1 LRLWDTQRAMAR
13 SKSNAKELPDAV
25 RDAVERT
32 VQATVGS
39 AERSRDRAQGA
50 LDGVV
55 DRVRGAEASITR
67 SRRAVT
73 EAIDDRMPATH
84 EDIKELKAELRA
96 VARRL
101 DAIEQRLPAP
111 RKKPAAGGRKRPK

>member
-1 LRLWDTQRAMAR
+1 MWKTQSEMAGRR
-13 SKSNAKELPDAV
+13 SNPKELPDAV

-32 VQATVGS
+32 VAATVGS

-50 LDGVV
+50 LDGAV
-55 DRVRGAEASITR
+55 DRLRGAEASITR

-73 EAIDDRMPATH
+73 DAIDDRMPATH
-84 EDIKELKAELRA
+84 EDIKELKAELRK

-101 DAIEQRLPAP
+101 DAIEQRLP
-111 RKKPAAGGRKRPK
+111 KRATK

>member
-1 LRLWDTQRAMAR
+1 MRMSRR
-13 SKSNAKELPDAV
+13 KSTPKELPDAV

-55 DRVRGAEASITR
+55 DRVRGAEASLSRSTR
-67 SRRAVT
+67 VVT
-73 EAIDDRMPATH
+73 GAIDDRMPATN

-111 RKKPAAGGRKRPK
+111 RKQPAAGARKRSK